1 MNKGWV
7 MAQAVKCL
15 LYTRE
20 DLSLIP
26 PEPTQLC
33 QAQWHGL
40 VIPVLGW
47 WIQVHPWGLCSQ
59 SSLLG
64 EYQAKVSLVSKTKVT
79 DISQLSL
86 STNAYTYMD
95 GHTKERQDKYKK
107 TQR

>member
-1 MNKGWV
+1 MNPRCNERGLGHGSGGKV
-7 MAQAVKCL
+7 FAV
-15 LYTRE
+15 YAGGPE
-20 DLSLIP
+20 FDP

-40 VIPVLGW
+40 VIPVL
-47 WIQVHPWGLCSQ
+47 VHPWGLCSQ

-95 GHTKERQDKYKK
+95 GHTKE
-107 TQR
+107 